1 MKLET
6 VLNRLPNDWHINP
19 LDDLIQFI
27 SYGFTNPMP
36 TVMSGVWMITAN
48 DINHGQIRYSTAR
61 QTSEFAYDN
70 LLTRKSKPIKGDL
83 LLTKDGSLGRVAVV
97 GDEKICINQS
107 VAVIRPNPT
116 SLNTN
121 FLKHLLQSD
130 FYQKEMILNAGGSTI
145 KHIYITIV
153 DKMLI
158 LTPPLAE
165 QQKIAH
171 VLTDADNYISAL
183 EKLIEKKKMIK
194 EGLMVNLLTGKQRLK
209 EFAFNEDGTAKGY
222 KDSELGKIPEDW
234 NLKYFTDVFSF
245 LSTASF
251 SRDQLTAEHNTCAC
265 IHYGDIHTKLD
276 YCIDTNTFVSGYVST
291 NQVMNY
297 AAIQQGDLII
307 ADASEDLN
315 GIGKSIEV
323 LNQPNIKVVSG
334 LHTFLAR
341 DIKENFVLGF
351 RSFISSNPLIIKQ
364 YKRLAS
370 GLKIYSLSKS
380 TFKNIILPLPSKDE
394 QESISKILFN
404 HIKEI
409 ETLNKKLE
417 KAKAIKIG
425 MMQKLLTGEIRL
437 A

>member
-1 MKLET
+1 MKLEA

-19 LDDLIQFI
+19 LDNLIQFI

-107 VAVIRPNPT
+107 VAVLRPNPT
-116 SLNTN
+116 ILDTS

-153 DKMLI
+153 DKMLL

-165 QQKIAH
+165 QQKIAQA
-171 VLTDADNYISAL
+171 LTDTDNYISAL

-209 EFAFNEDGTAKGY
+209 EFAFNENGTAKGY
-222 KDSELGKIPEDW
+222 KDSELGKIPQDW
-234 NLKYFTDVFSF
+234 DICSLTDLATKITMGQSPESSYYNNQE
-245 LSTASF
+245 LGLPLIQGNA
-251 SRDQLTAEHNTCAC
+251 
-265 IHYGDIHTKLD
+265 DIKNRTTIIRNYTSKVTKKAF
-276 YCIDTNTFVSGYVST
+276 N
-291 NQVMNY
+291 
-297 AAIQQGDLII
+297 GDLILSVRAPVGEVAKASFECCIGRGVCSIQYENDYLYYWLINFENKWDQFSKGSTFDSINSHELEKVIIHVPSKEEQI
-307 ADASEDLN
+307 AISHTLGEFDEEIKLLELKLLKA
-315 GIGKSIEV
+315 V
-323 LNQPNIKVVSG
+323 NIK
-334 LHTFLAR
+334 
-341 DIKENFVLGF
+341 
-351 RSFISSNPLIIKQ
+351 Q
-364 YKRLAS
+364 
-370 GLKIYSLSKS
+370 
-380 TFKNIILPLPSKDE
+380 
-394 QESISKILFN
+394 
-404 HIKEI
+404 
-409 ETLNKKLE
+409 
-417 KAKAIKIG
+417 G

>member
-1 MKLET
+1 MKLEA

-19 LDDLIQFI
+19 LDNLIQFI

-107 VAVIRPNPT
+107 VAVLRPNPT
-116 SLNTN
+116 ILDTS

-153 DKMLI
+153 DKMLL

-165 QQKIAH
+165 QQKIAQA
-171 VLTDADNYISAL
+171 LTDTDNYISAL

-209 EFAFNEDGTAKGY
+209 EFAFNENGTAKGY
-222 KDSELGKIPEDW
+222 KDSELGKIPQDW
-234 NLKYFTDVFSF
+234 
-245 LSTASF
+245 
-251 SRDQLTAEHNTCAC
+251 
-265 IHYGDIHTKLD
+265 DIW
-276 YCIDTNTFVSGYVST
+276 
-291 NQVMNY
+291 
-297 AAIQQGDLII
+297 
-307 ADASEDLN
+307 
-315 GIGKSIEV
+315 
-323 LNQPNIKVVSG
+323 
-334 LHTFLAR
+334 
-341 DIKENFVLGF
+341 
-351 RSFISSNPLIIKQ
+351 
-364 YKRLAS
+364 
-370 GLKIYSLSKS
+370 
-380 TFKNIILPLPSKDE
+380 
-394 QESISKILFN
+394 
-404 HIKEI
+404 
-409 ETLNKKLE
+409 
-417 KAKAIKIG
+417 
-425 MMQKLLTGEIRL
+425 
-437 A
+437 